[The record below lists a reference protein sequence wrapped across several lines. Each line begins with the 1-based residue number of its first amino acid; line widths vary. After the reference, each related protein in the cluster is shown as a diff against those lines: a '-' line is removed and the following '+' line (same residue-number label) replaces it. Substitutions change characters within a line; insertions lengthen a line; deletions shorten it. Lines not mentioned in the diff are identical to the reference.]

1 MSVPR
6 TDQSKRDDFPNRCSG
21 GELYESTPSLE
32 NDETGRTEDRVH
44 EIPSG
49 QRPHAAMSADAR
61 RGGASTSPLLPSL
74 LLPTTLL
81 PSSHPP
87 HSPRDR
93 EHAACA
99 RNRVALSLPRGPERS
114 LVPHVGDVLRWGAPS
129 SASVGRRSHRG
140 VEEQFRSRHTH
151 IYTRAQAQPDSV
163 STFELQRIRPGKE
176 KKSPFHPRERERGVG
191 GPEEEFRRER
201 SAAARQ
207 IGLHRAARALGAPA
221 VGGSARP
228 CAGEVVGPAWRSS
241 WNGGVGVGWEVVGGG
256 PCGRGA
262 ARAGP
267 GRRQHRG

>member
-49 QRPHAAMSADAR
+49 QRPHAAMSADAPPR
-61 RGGASTSPLLPSL
+61 RGQHVPPAPLP
-74 LLPTTLL
+74 P
-81 PSSHPP
+81 PP
-87 HSPRDR
+87 HYTTSIKSPTPLPPRPR

-99 RNRVALSLPRGPERS
+99 RDRAALSLPRGPAGS

-151 IYTRAQAQPDSV
+151 IYTRAQAQPHSV

-176 KKSPFHPRERERGVG
+176 KKITLPSARERERSGRTG
-191 GPEEEFRRER
+191 
-201 SAAARQ
+201 
-207 IGLHRAARALGAPA
+207 
-221 VGGSARP
+221 
-228 CAGEVVGPAWRSS
+228 
-241 WNGGVGVGWEVVGGG
+241 GGVQEGEVGGG
-256 PCGRGA
+256 AADRVAPCSSGLRRTSGGGI
-262 ARAGP
+262 RAP
-267 GRRQHRG
+267 MRR

>member
-1 MSVPR
+1 VSVPR

-93 EHAACA
+93 E
-99 RNRVALSLPRGPERS
+99 STPP
-114 LVPHVGDVLRWGAPS
+114 APATGQHS
-129 SASVGRRSHRG
+129 HFHVGRRDHW
-140 VEEQFRSRHTH
+140 SRT
-151 IYTRAQAQPDSV
+151 SV
-163 STFELQRIRPGKE
+163 TSCG
-176 KKSPFHPRERERGVG
+176 
-191 GPEEEFRRER
+191 
-201 SAAARQ
+201 
-207 IGLHRAARALGAPA
+207 GAPLL
-221 VGGSARP
+221 P
-228 CAGEVVGPAWRSS
+228 
-241 WNGGVGVGWEVVGGG
+241 
-256 PCGRGA
+256 
-262 ARAGP
+262 RA
-267 GRRQHRG
+267 